1 MYMLGH
7 QGFHIQFLLEINE
20 RNRPKKSIMR
30 VFINS
35 ENKGQGG
42 EMYSVIA
49 KEHNFILGQNI

>member
-1 MYMLGH
+1 MLGH

-20 RNRPKKSIMR
+20 RNRPTKSIMR
-30 VFINS
+30 MFINS

-49 KEHNFILGQNI
+49 KEHNFISGQNI

>member
-1 MYMLGH
+1 MLGH

>member
-1 MYMLGH
+1 MLGR

-20 RNRPKKSIMR
+20 RNRPTKSIMR
-30 VFINS
+30 MFINS

-49 KEHNFILGQNI
+49 KEHNFISGQNI